1 MGKLEFLWKDV
12 SEEPEIEARADKAPE
27 LRRDLIQLGFRSAGY
42 VERWNPWVTDKKT
55 ADIVKKAYNKS
66 TSRMITYTSR
76 VQEIFASPDGRA
88 QALLCMTPL
97 GPSVNLRSVS
107 EGGWVVNT
115 GSKTVRGSGY
125 RMNPMGLLL
134 AMIGE
139 AQFSA
144 KTKADSGYFKQEKAA
159 SAAELW
165 KQHKLRVQSILDS
178 SGQKLRPQ
186 DGTAIYTAGA
196 YQLHRIFVSEKEATD
211 RFSRIFNAVSRV
223 LIVLISIFECI
234 ALIVLYNL
242 GRVSF
247 PAAMIIIILTFL
259 SILGAIILT
268 MVIFH
273 RHVLPR
279 LAGPPPMILDDLL
292 RDLQKRIGPPAVL
305 PS

>member
-1 MGKLEFLWKDV
+1 VYKLEFLWKDV

-42 VERWNPWVTDKKT
+42 VERWNSWVTDKKT
-55 ADIVKKAYNKS
+55 ADIVKKAYNEY
-66 TSRMITYTSR
+66 TSQMITRTSR
-76 VQEIFASPDGRA
+76 VHEIFASPDGRA
-88 QALLCMTPL
+88 QALVCMTPL
-97 GPSVNLRSVS
+97 GPTVNFRSVS

-115 GSKTVRGSGY
+115 GSETVRGAGY
-125 RMNPMGLLL
+125 RMNPIGLL
-134 AMIGE
+134 AMLGG

-144 KTKADSGYFKQEKAA
+144 KTKADSGYFNQEKA
-159 SAAELW
+159 SGAAELW
-165 KQHKLRVQSILDS
+165 EQHKLRVQSILDS

-211 RFSRIFNAVSRV
+211 RFSRILITVSRV
-223 LIVLISIFECI
+223 LTVLISIFECI
-234 ALIVLYNL
+234 ALIVLYNAE
-242 GRVSF
+242 RVSF
-247 PAAMIIIILTFL
+247 PAATIIIVLTFL
-259 SILGAIILT
+259 GILGAIILT
-268 MVIFH
+268 MVIFY